1 MRRDRP
7 QPKSKKYQ
15 QWVSNII
22 NRNEQNNETTIDGTT
37 NLFENFISKQP
48 VFGQRGQNSRGL
60 FKKQRDHDAIG
71 YKYFTN
77 VLMSSVTFCFSLFV
91 GGGGGRKGG
100 GGRGGVITLSPSRK
114 AVPYHFQ
121 SQVINVSKL
130 ICFYKRLSDQN
141 HSDLD
146 V

>member
-1 MRRDRP
+1 MRRDRT

-91 GGGGGRKGG
+91 GGGGEEEGGRRKG
-100 GGRGGVITLSPSRK
+100 RGHYAFAIT
-114 AVPYHFQ
+114 
-121 SQVINVSKL
+121 
-130 ICFYKRLSDQN
+130 
-141 HSDLD
+141 
-146 V
+146 

>member
-1 MRRDRP
+1 MSSRRSSVRRDRP

-91 GGGGGRKGG
+91 GGGGRKGG

-114 AVPYHFQ
+114 GAISF
-121 SQVINVSKL
+121 SKSGYQC
-130 ICFYKRLSDQN
+130 IKI
-141 HSDLD
+141 DLFL
-146 V
+146 

>member
-91 GGGGGRKGG
+91 GGGGGGRGG

>member
-1 MRRDRP
+1 MRRDRS

-91 GGGGGRKGG
+91 GGGGRKGG
-100 GGRGGVITLSPSRK
+100 EEEGEGSLRFRHHVK
-114 AVPYHFQ
+114 VPYHFQ

>member
-1 MRRDRP
+1 MRRDRL

-15 QWVSNII
+15 PWVSKII
-22 NRNEQNNETTIDGTT
+22 NHNEQNNKTKIDGTT
-37 NLFENFISKQP
+37 NLFENFISKQQ

-91 GGGGGRKGG
+91 GGGGEEEGEGSLRFRHHVK
-100 GGRGGVITLSPSRK
+100 
-114 AVPYHFQ
+114 VPYHLQ

-130 ICFYKRLSDQN
+130 ICFF
-141 HSDLD
+141 
-146 V
+146 